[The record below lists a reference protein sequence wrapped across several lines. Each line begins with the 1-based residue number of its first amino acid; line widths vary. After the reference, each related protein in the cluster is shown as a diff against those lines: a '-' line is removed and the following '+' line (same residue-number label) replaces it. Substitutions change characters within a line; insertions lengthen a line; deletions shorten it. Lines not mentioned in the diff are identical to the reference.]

1 MEKTSCWNKRYEEIK
16 SDPHLY
22 TLLNYRA
29 LKVRDF
35 KNLWNKKRFSTQE
48 MIIRMTA
55 ELLMLM
61 ELLEENG
68 IVFFKVM
75 KQSNGQYY
83 IPYSTKL

>member
-1 MEKTSCWNKRYEEIK
+1 MEKTSCWHKRYEEIK

-29 LKVRDF
+29 PKVRDS

-48 MIIRMTA
+48 MMIRQ

-61 ELLEENG
+61 WRLEENG

-83 IPYSTKL
+83 IPHPPKL

>member
-29 LKVRDF
+29 PKVRDF
-35 KNLWNKKRFSTQE
+35 KNLWNKKGFSTQE
-48 MIIRMTA
+48 MIIRLTA

-61 ELLEENG
+61 
-68 IVFFKVM
+68 
-75 KQSNGQYY
+75 
-83 IPYSTKL
+83 